1 MASEEPVTIEFEL
14 GGIEYVGEVPDVVAT
29 KHLRFP
35 ILEAQR
41 AKRSLPTAAG
51 MSLALAA
58 LGMVMARAY
67 RKGTTPPKDFGVPNY
82 GTIRTHGFCPF
93 TLGDAVERHF
103 VLTQNVDV
111 NSVYAAAQKCWRAV
125 LGLPDEADVAE
136 TLDDAVG
143 NSERT
148 PTSDD
153 ASSSGSE
160 TAETPSPT

>member
-1 MASEEPVTIEFEL
+1 MASEDPVTIEFKL
-14 GGIEYVGEVPDVVAT
+14 GGIDYVGEIPDVVAT

-41 AKRSLPTAAG
+41 EKRDLPSAAG

-67 RKGTTPPKDFGVPNY
+67 RKGTKPPKDFGVPSY

-93 TLGDAVERHF
+93 TYGDAVERHF
-103 VLTQNVDV
+103 VLTQNVEVD
-111 NSVYAAAQKCWRAV
+111 SVYGAAQACWRAV
-125 LGLPDEADVAE
+125 LGLPPSGEQAE
-136 TLDDAVG
+136 TLDEAVG
-143 NSERT
+143 NSEGI

-160 TAETPSPT
+160 TEAIPSPT